1 MCRFGL
7 NGKPGRGK
15 MNPMQPQVS
24 IITSTY
30 NRSGLLRRAID
41 SVRAQRGVEDWE
53 MCIVGDCTPDD
64 SAEVVASY
72 GDPRLRFHNLAE
84 KSPPRAHG
92 AIAKNWGVFRM
103 ARAPL
108 IAYLDDDD
116 EYAPDFLRTMLGAVD
131 AHPEGR
137 AFYCRC
143 LYRDKTTGRRIFGNP
158 FQGYLHR
165 WNREKLLRYNF
176 INTANVIHQKSLIE
190 EVGGWNPDDYFDDYD
205 LWKRMSEKCDF
216 VYVNRALVVSHVGD
230 CPPFF
235 KRLFTKGIKIL
246 LHGRRLED
254 QGR

>member
-1 MCRFGL
+1 M
-7 NGKPGRGK
+7 KSV
-15 MNPMQPQVS
+15 QPRVS

-64 SAEVVASY
+64 SAEVVTSY

-116 EYAPDFLRTMLGAVD
+116 EYAPEFLRTMLGAVE
-131 AHPEGR
+131 AHPDGR

-143 LYRDKTTGRRIFGNP
+143 LYRDKATGRRIFGNP

-165 WNREKLLRYNF
+165 WSREKLLRYNF

-190 EVGGWNPDDYFDDYD
+190 EVGGWDPDDYFDDYD
-205 LWKRMSEKCDF
+205 LWKRMSAKCDF

-235 KRLFTKGIKIL
+235 KRLFTKGVKIL